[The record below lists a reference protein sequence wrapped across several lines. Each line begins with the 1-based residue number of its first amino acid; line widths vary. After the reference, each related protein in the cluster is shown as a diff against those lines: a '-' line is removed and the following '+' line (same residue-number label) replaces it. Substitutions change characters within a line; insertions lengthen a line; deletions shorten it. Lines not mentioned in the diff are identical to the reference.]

1 MLEEFRKPPFN
12 EKVSFYDVLKSLN
25 FYFKIGKIFIAKDKE
40 NVVGLIVCKTEQ
52 YWEGPVIIIED
63 LAVKEEYK
71 EQGIGKNLITK
82 IEDYAKQNKIKR
94 ILFKTHKKSSAVD
107 FYKKLGYKQNKNIL
121 DFEKKIR

>member
-1 MLEEFRKPPFN
+1 MLSETAIKEFKEIWKEELGEDLP
-12 EKVSFYDVLKSLN
+12 
-25 FYFKIGKIFIAKDKE
+25 
-40 NVVGLIVCKTEQ
+40 
-52 YWEGPVIIIED
+52 ED